1 MKLSIAVILILGL
14 SAGFLYSQENV
25 TEKKLTGSLYYDIQ
39 TAPEN
44 AELQSSVYRVQNE
57 TKKNPVV
64 SAALSA
70 AIPGAGQIYNGE
82 WWKAAIFIAAE
93 AALITTAV
101 VYNKKGDDKT
111 NEFEAYADQHWSVV
125 KYAQWLMQHKT
136 ALGLPPESNII
147 IDPNTSLK
155 PWERV
160 DWTSL
165 NFAEGKFSHKL
176 PRYGEQQYYELI
188 GKYPQYNHG
197 WADQLDDN
205 TPEYNSNLT
214 AMFLGYSKMRG
225 EANDMYNI
233 SSRMVVFTVINHIL
247 SAAEAAWASTIVNKS
262 LSMNMRVQ
270 PIYANAEIHYQPTLF
285 LSYSF

>member
-1 MKLSIAVILILGL
+1 MKPIVAVILFFTFSFSIMHG
-14 SAGFLYSQENV
+14 QENQPV
-25 TEKKLTGSLYYDIQ
+25 NKLSGSLYYDMNSV
-39 TAPEN
+39 PEN
-44 AELQSSVYRVQNE
+44 ITTTFSVYKVPSE
-57 TKKNPVV
+57 SKKNAVV

-82 WWKAAIFIAAE
+82 WWKAAIFVAAE

-101 VYNKKGDDKT
+101 IYNKKGDDKT
-111 NEFEAYADQHWSVV
+111 NEFEAYADRNWSVV
-125 KYAQWLMQHKT
+125 KYAQWLMQHKS
-136 ALGLPPESNII
+136 ALGLPPESNIV
-147 IDPNTSLK
+147 IDPNTNLK

-160 DWTSL
+160 DWISL
-165 NFAEGKFSHKL
+165 NFAESKFSHKL

-205 TPEYNSNLT
+205 TPEYNNNLT
-214 AMFLGYSKMRG
+214 AMFLGYSQMRG
-225 EANDMYNI
+225 DANDMYNI

-270 PIYANAEIHYQPTLF
+270 PVYANSEIHYQPTLF